1 MNTINNDSLSE
12 LFDADIEAMTEDES
26 KRLLMHLRTQFRER
40 YMYLVGEWSNDNRAK
55 STRNGQ
61 FVSNDEVINYLTG

>member
-1 MNTINNDSLSE
+1 MNTNNNDAVSE
-12 LFDADIEAMTEDES
+12 LFDADIEAMTEES
-26 KRLLMHLRTQFRER
+26 AKGLLMHLRTQFRER

-61 FVSNDEVINYLTG
+61 FVSKDEVNDYLNG